1 VSSPVQV
8 RVEECLRGRARISRG
23 SGAGKLTPS
32 PVDLSGSPPCPMAA
46 PPMRCGR
53 RRRLSSC
60 RFLCPLASVRGMA
73 DEPPPGAR
81 LKKSA
86 TIDFRNTAGEMKG
99 KTWLGIYELDGD
111 T

>member
-1 VSSPVQV
+1 MSHGRSAHA
-8 RVEECLRGRARISRG
+8 LR
-23 SGAGKLTPS
+23 TTT
-32 PVDLSGSPPCPMAA
+32 AA
-46 PPMRCGR
+46 LLVP
-53 RRRLSSC
+53 
-60 RFLCPLASVRGMA
+60 FLCPLASVRGMA